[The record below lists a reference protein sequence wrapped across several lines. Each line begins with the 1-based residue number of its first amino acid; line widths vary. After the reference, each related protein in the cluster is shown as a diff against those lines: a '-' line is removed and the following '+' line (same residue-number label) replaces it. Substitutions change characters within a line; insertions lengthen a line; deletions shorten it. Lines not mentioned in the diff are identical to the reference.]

1 MTTSPLR
8 YQQSTI
14 HCNTKRY
21 TFTIK
26 KTRSGK
32 SYLEISEVREGTNTL
47 PACEK
52 IYIFPEYVAKFGVVV
67 NKMLSDL
74 EASERGGRANL

>member
-1 MTTSPLR
+1 MTASLVEH
-8 YQQSTI
+8 QSVI
-14 HCNTKRY
+14 RCNTKRY

-32 SYLEISEVREGTNTL
+32 SYLEIGELRQGETMLPTL
-47 PACEK
+47 ER

-74 EASERGGRANL
+74 EACENKGRAHL

>member
-1 MTTSPLR
+1 MAVSFLEH
-8 YQQSTI
+8 QSTI

-32 SYLEISEVREGTNTL
+32 SYLEISELREGEKIL
-47 PACEK
+47 PACER

-67 NKMLSDL
+67 NKMLSNL
-74 EASERGGRANL
+74 EACDNEGRAHL